1 MFEQQKEIEFGKIK
15 KLGDE
20 SYCFIVSDDSS
31 GEIFANARQLEK
43 AGFTEIIHDKKVS
56 YSVRKNEEGKLS
68 AFNIKILD

>member
-1 MFEQQKEIEFGKIK
+1 MFEQQKEIKFGKIK

-20 SYCFIVSDDSS
+20 SYCFIVSDDGS

>member
-20 SYCFIVSDDSS
+20 LYCFIVSDDGS

-43 AGFTEIIHDKKVS
+43 QVS
-56 YSVRKNEEGKLS
+56 QK
-68 AFNIKILD
+68 